1 MVEHQHLVNVEM
13 FVCDIIVKYLI
24 NEQITKPHHQSKS
37 YIEQNVQDENE
48 LEFFSNK
55 YKSKI
60 KFN

>member
-1 MVEHQHLVNVEM
+1 M